1 MLPRHLEII
10 YLVNQ
15 IFLNKVAAKFPGDL
29 AKLNSLSLIEEDG
42 SQRIRMANLSIIG
55 SHTVNGVA

>member
-1 MLPRHLEII
+1 M
-10 YLVNQ
+10 NQ